1 MAKYSSDDFRPFRH
15 ESHKRP
21 VTRRDFLAQGFL
33 TGAAVVASPS
43 IFGLLGRSQEAYAQA
58 VDCGAAVGGAGRIPF
73 ICFDLAGGANIAGSN
88 VMVGQQGGHAALLN
102 ESGYRKLGLPLEMT
116 PLADP
121 ATVDLTLGLPFHN
134 DSPFLRGILSRLTT
148 PEARAKVNGAM
159 ICARSA
165 NDTGNNE
172 HNPMYGINKAGAD
185 GGLVTLIG
193 TRASES
199 GGNSLAPMSQI
210 DPEVRP
216 TRVASPGEATGLVDT
231 GRLVEIMGESG
242 ASDVMNAIE
251 DVSGHKTGLMAGQGE
266 DAALTA
272 RVQKAYEDS
281 AVLVCQYSNPATLD
295 PRLDP
300 RIYTLLQGD
309 GGIFTG
315 TEIEDESEFRKT
327 AAVMKLVCDGHA
339 GAGTVEF
346 RGYDYHDSTR
356 ATGERKDFIAGEA
369 IGAALEYAHR
379 AGTELM
385 VYVFTDGSV
394 SSDGQIDDS
403 QDGGGKGVWR
413 GDNSNTAGAF
423 MLVMGRDEQ
432 PPLVAP
438 SMQQIGWFRP
448 DGNVETSSSE
458 AANDPRSLAETVV
471 LNYLALHG
479 ETARLDEV
487 LPEHRIGAQPLSNLI
502 AFEAIRPPST

>member
-1 MAKYSSDDFRPFRH
+1 MARYSSNDIGPFRH

-43 IFGLLGRSQEAYAQA
+43 IFGLLGRNQEAYAQA

-73 ICFDLAGGANIAGSN
+73 LCFDLAGGASIAGSN
-88 VMVGQQGGHAALLN
+88 VMVGQQGGATDLLN
-102 ESGYRKLGLPLEMT
+102 ESGYQKLGLPRPLT
-116 PLADP
+116 PLVDP
-121 ATVDLTLGLPFHN
+121 ATIDTTLGLPFHN
-134 DSPFLRGILSRLTT
+134 DSAFLRGILTRLTSA
-148 PEARAKVNGAM
+148 EARAKVNGVM

-231 GRLVEIMGESG
+231 GRLVELMGESG
-242 ASDVMNAIE
+242 ASEVMSSIE
-251 DVSGHKTGLMAGQGE
+251 AVSGHKTSLMASEGE
-266 DAALTA
+266 DPALTA
-272 RVQKAYEDS
+272 RVQKAYNDS
-281 AVLVCQYSNPATLD
+281 TVLVCQYSNPATLD

-300 RIYTLLQGD
+300 RIYTLLPTG
-309 GGIFTG
+309 GGIFSG
-315 TEIEDESEFRKT
+315 SEIDGEDEFRKT

-339 GAGTVEF
+339 GAGTIEF

-394 SSDGQIDDS
+394 SSDGQLDDS

-423 MLVMGRDEQ
+423 MLVMGKDTQ
-432 PPLVAP
+432 PPLVSPA
-438 SMQQIGWFRP
+438 MQQIGYFRP

-479 ETARLDEV
+479 EVGRLDQV
-487 LPEHRIGAQPLSNLI
+487 LPGHRIGAQPLSNLV
-502 AFEAIRPPST
+502 AFENIRSTT